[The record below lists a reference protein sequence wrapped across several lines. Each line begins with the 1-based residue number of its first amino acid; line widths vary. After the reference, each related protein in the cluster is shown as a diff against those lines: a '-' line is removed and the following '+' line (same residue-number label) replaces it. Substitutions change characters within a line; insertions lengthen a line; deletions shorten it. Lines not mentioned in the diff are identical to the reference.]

1 MLALLTSLW
10 TGISSALF
18 DAHRANLRSRS
29 YSTAAFDPP
38 TVASR
43 VVPVVTRDGA
53 RLRVRSYGPDD
64 APAIVLVHGWTCA
77 LEYWNPQINAFAG
90 AYRVIAYD
98 QRGHGAS
105 EFGPSKL
112 SMELLAD
119 DLADVLDATLATGQR
134 AVLVGHSMG
143 GMTLQAWAGRYP
155 EQVVKQAHS
164 VLLANTAAARLILET
179 TVVPLFNRPS
189 RLLKR
194 EVPLPFLLGRVGIGF
209 PIVFPPIA
217 PVKWLFARQ
226 IMSTAAEGDLLAF
239 GMNIVRSCPA
249 LVRAR
254 FGLLAA
260 DMDLG
265 ESARNLVVPTSI
277 VASAFD
283 DVIPIAHSDRIA
295 EMLCAT
301 GSLVRMA
308 ILPTGHLSSIE
319 AHREFN
325 AELTRLVEAAYPR
338 PKGAV
343 DQASTTGGQT
353 ATAPVP
359 A

>member
-1 MLALLTSLW
+1 MLALLATAW

-29 YSTAAFDPP
+29 YATAAFNPP
-38 TVASR
+38 TVARR
-43 VVPVVTRDGA
+43 VVPVTTRDGT
-53 RLRVRSYGPDD
+53 RLRVHSYGPED

-77 LEYWNPQINAFAG
+77 IEYWNAQINAFAG
-90 AYRVIAYD
+90 EYRVIAYD
-98 QRGHGAS
+98 QRGHGGS
-105 EFGPSKL
+105 EFGSSKL
-112 SMELLAD
+112 SMDLLAD
-119 DLADVLDATLATGQR
+119 DLADVLDATLDAGQR

-155 EQVVKQAHS
+155 EQVAARAHS
-164 VLLANTAAARLILET
+164 VLLANTAAAHLIFET

-189 RLLKR
+189 RLLKLT
-194 EVPLPFLLGRVGIGF
+194 VPLPFLVGRLGIGF

-217 PVKWLFARQ
+217 PVEWLFARQ
-226 IMSTAAEGDLLAF
+226 IMSTAAKGDLLDF

-277 VASAFD
+277 VASSFD
-283 DVIPIAHSDRIA
+283 DVIPVAHSELIS
-295 EMLCAT
+295 EMLRAT
-301 GSLVRMA
+301 GSFVRME
-308 ILPTGHLSSIE
+308 ILPTGHLSNIE
-319 AHREFN
+319 AQPEFN
-325 AELTRLVEAAYPR
+325 AELTRLVEAAYRR
-338 PKGAV
+338 PKEAV
-343 DQASTTGGQT
+343 G
-353 ATAPVP
+353 
-359 A
+359 